1 MKDTTKLRAMYWG
14 TIVGLICWITFQNER
29 IERYKYA
36 EKFLRSDIW
45 HLQKRLLGL

>member
-36 EKFLRSDIW
+36 EKFLGRTSGTCR
-45 HLQKRLLGL
+45 KEC